1 MAFTPKALLETDVE
15 FKDSDKVVKPLVVE
29 GRGQMVYWKGCSVF
43 TSRENGEKKNHYE
56 EEGKAVVEK
65 GVDVYFTEG
74 QVTER

>member
-1 MAFTPKALLETDVE
+1 
-15 FKDSDKVVKPLVVE
+15 
-29 GRGQMVYWKGCSVF
+29 MVYWKGCSVF
-43 TSRENGEKKNHYE
+43 TTRENGDKEDHYE